1 MYKYLKRTNALDT
14 YLTQGINNNATIFFS
29 IEREIKIQQIG
40 TWHKNFNEVVN
51 YLNSFI
57 TNSDCAKHGL
67 VNLGK
72 NFCIIRN
79 EPLRWWIM
87 GDSDKII
94 SSLNTENAVNLDIS
108 HSWVKLNISGLNAE
122 KLLLHHIPLDLRDKK
137 FPIFNFKSSSIHNIG
152 VKLLKNQKGY
162 SLFLPR
168 SFSVSIWKQL
178 IKTADQYQ
186 YQIN

>member
-57 TNSDCAKHGL
+57 INSDCAKHGL

-72 NFCIIRN
+72 NSRIREYTIMNHREVYRNRKCIL
-79 EPLRWWIM
+79 LR
-87 GDSDKII
+87 
-94 SSLNTENAVNLDIS
+94 
-108 HSWVKLNISGLNAE
+108 
-122 KLLLHHIPLDLRDKK
+122 
-137 FPIFNFKSSSIHNIG
+137 PIG
-152 VKLLKNQKGY
+152 TY
-162 SLFLPR
+162 
-168 SFSVSIWKQL
+168 
-178 IKTADQYQ
+178 
-186 YQIN
+186 